1 MWLNEW
7 SRHWLGRRATGRRAE
22 PPSVRLRLEL
32 LEDRSVPSAV
42 PIDVVGHLPAAE
54 YNQFITNAQVNFYKD
69 WGNEPYVAVNPLDP
83 SQIVVSSFAYNTP
96 RASLWYSADGGADW
110 NIRFPIPNSPAPGQG
125 VPNDQ
130 TFAYDSNGVLHG
142 ALLTYSFSKN
152 GPSLNIFHGSTSDP
166 ASDGQAGKP
175 DDWQWNTQRV
185 NLPNST
191 QNKADQPWIAV
202 SGDHVYVAYGDG
214 GDDQNSA
221 QSRVS
226 ASSDGGATFTQDN
239 PISKRSQW
247 AAYDPGIRLAADQA
261 GRVYAFFEIG
271 EGPLKSGQ
279 PLMTHYRLNVS
290 FDEGATWAY
299 TDSSAEG
306 GTPVADGLSLQ
317 AGVSFGGVDFLQSIT
332 AIAADP
338 TGAHVYVTYGMEDA
352 TGADRIYLA
361 EFHPNAT
368 GNLVER
374 ANPVALSIAGQ
385 RSALPS
391 VAVTANGSIAVQ
403 YDTFTDA
410 DGQFHVHLATS
421 TDQGQTFT
429 DQDLND
435 FTAAGIPFP
444 FSRNRLLGDYQ
455 GLIAVGNTVFG
466 TFAARGNVQI
476 PREGIDTTDKI
487 DPFVYSVTLP
497 GASRTSLAPSM
508 PSGPTG
514 GAAMGVLGGSIEI
527 SFGSTATVGNSALS
541 DNQALGGA
549 GGAGADGGA
558 GGGGAISVGNLAL
571 IGFADISSI
580 TISGSTLSYNLAQGG
595 AGGSGGNGGDGSG
608 GVYVASGT
616 ACINHTSITGNQA
629 VGGAAGKHGSAGQ
642 GIGGGLYIAA
652 LGTAGGVDTAITDN
666 SASTSNDDVFGVFNP
681 SC

>member
-1 MWLNEW
+1 MLLNEL
-7 SRHWLGRRATGRRAE
+7 SKRWLAWRATGRRPE
-22 PPSVRLRLEL
+22 SKSVRLCLEF

-54 YNQFITNAQVNFYKD
+54 YNLFIASAQVNFYKD
-69 WGNEPYVAVNPLDP
+69 WGNEPYVAVNPLNP
-83 SQIVVSSFAYNTP
+83 GQIVVSTFAYNTP
-96 RASLWYSADGGADW
+96 RASLWYSTDGGADW
-110 NIRFPIPNSPAPGQG
+110 DIRFPIPNSPAPGQG
-125 VPNDQ
+125 VPADQ

-142 ALLTYSFSKN
+142 ALLTYALSTK
-152 GPSLNIFHGSTSDP
+152 GPSFNIFHGSTSDP

-175 DDWQWNTQRV
+175 DDWQWSTQRV

-191 QNKADQPWIAV
+191 QDKADQPWIAV
-202 SGDHVYVAYGDG
+202 SGDHVYVAYGDSG
-214 GDDQNSA
+214 GNGGGNSVEA
-221 QSRVS
+221 RVS

-247 AAYDPGIRLAADQA
+247 AAYNPGIRIAADQA

-271 EGPLKSGQ
+271 DGPLKSGE

-290 FDEGATWAY
+290 FDQGTTWAY

-306 GTPVADGLSLQ
+306 GIPVADGLSLQ
-317 AGVSFGGVDFLQSIT
+317 AGVSFGGVSFLQSIT

-338 TGAHVYVTYGMEDA
+338 TGAHVYVTYGMKDA

-361 EFHPNAT
+361 EFHPDAS
-368 GNLVER
+368 GNLAER
-374 ANPVALSIAGQ
+374 ANPVALSITGQ

-476 PREGIDTTDKI
+476 PGEGIDTTDKI
-487 DPFVYSVTLP
+487 DPFFYSVTLP
-497 GASRTSLAPSM
+497 GASLSSLARSM
-508 PSGPTG
+508 RSSPTG
-514 GAAMGVLGGSIEI
+514 GGVMG
-527 SFGSTATVGNSALS
+527 
-541 DNQALGGA
+541 ALGGA
-549 GGAGADGGA
+549 GRSRANGGDGL
-558 GGGGAISVGNLAL
+558 GGGIPVGSLAL
-571 IGFADISSI
+571 FGFTDISSI
-580 TISGSTLSYNLAQGG
+580 TISGSALSGNLARGG
-595 AGGSGGNGGDGSG
+595 AGGSGGNGGDGLGG

-642 GIGGGLYIAA
+642 GVRGGIYVASIA
-652 LGTAGGVDTAITDN
+652 TASGIDTDITGN
-666 SASTSNDDVFGVFNP
+666 SASTSNDDVFGLFTMR
-681 SC
+681 C